1 LLSSIIETYGQRV
14 CSKGREMQ
22 KLQNS
27 AVDSVSVL
35 FTLYNL
41 IYMRGCDIVSG
52 RKFSGA
58 TTK

>member
-14 CSKGREMQ
+14 CLKGREMQ

-41 IYMRGCDIVSG
+41 IYYFACDIVSV
-52 RKFSGA
+52 RK
-58 TTK
+58 